1 MPLKVARAA
10 TGRPA
15 VVAFS
20 GAFHGRT
27 LLTMTLTGKVNPYK
41 KGFGPFPAD
50 VYHVPY
56 PNKVQ
61 GVSVQTSIRCLE
73 EIFKSSVDPERVAA
87 IILEPV
93 QGEGGFNV
101 APPELFRELRR
112 ICDQYGILLI
122 ADEIQAGFARTGKM
136 FATEYSGVSPDLM
149 TMAKSLA
156 GGFPLAAVVGR
167 AELMDAPAPGGLG
180 GTYAGNPLSLA
191 AALAVI
197 DVIEEEKLCER
208 ALAIGEKL
216 TSRLESLRGAVPQ
229 IADVRGLGAMV
240 AVEFMQEGKPDADFT
255 KRVQAKALEGGLVL
269 LTCGTYGNVIRFL
282 MPLTIEDSVLE
293 EGLTILESA
302 MKSA

>member
-1 MPLKVARAA
+1 
-10 TGRPA
+10 
-15 VVAFS
+15 
-20 GAFHGRT
+20 
-27 LLTMTLTGKVNPYK
+27 
-41 KGFGPFPAD
+41 
-50 VYHVPY
+50 
-56 PNKVQ
+56 
-61 GVSVQTSIRCLE
+61 
-73 EIFKSSVDPERVAA
+73 
-87 IILEPV
+87 
-93 QGEGGFNV
+93 
-101 APPELFRELRR
+101 
-112 ICDQYGILLI
+112 
-122 ADEIQAGFARTGKM
+122 
-136 FATEYSGVSPDLM
+136 
-149 TMAKSLA
+149 
-156 GGFPLAAVVGR
+156 
-167 AELMDAPAPGGLG
+167 MDAPAPGGLG

-240 AVEFMQEGKPDADFT
+240 AVEFMQDGKPDADFT